1 MRGRTVV
8 KLLLA
13 IVIFVLGWTLGQLL
27 ENISPFSL
35 DWSINLS
42 DILSILVEIGLA
54 IVLALLI
61 EKGMQNQRVEKDF
74 FINELNDVQRSLAE
88 LEKTSFRLVP
98 MSFNQTV
105 FQIEKPRKDLTKLW
119 STMKERNT
127 PFHDKYNKD
136 FDMLLKNLKTLN
148 SQLSDS
154 NFFKGENGYKP
165 VTITRGLIHLN
176 GTVLEEIDK
185 TFSSIKDQIFK
196 MKIAINDM

>member
-74 FINELNDVQRSLAE
+74 FINELNDVQQSLAE